1 MGKKMNT
8 THFYKGIKLQLCLLS
23 LLFLSACSFAP
34 DHVQPELDLPQ
45 TWADYQGTSTDL
57 TTKWWQRFEDPTLN
71 KVMDRTLANNYNLLI
86 AAEQVTQARA
96 YLGITRADLFPSI
109 SATGSRG
116 SVMPSRLTNTVVDRT
131 PDYNTLGLAASW
143 ELDFWGKYRN
153 ATKAAREQLLA
164 SEYGQQA
171 LVIEVTSATAVA
183 YFTLLSLDEQLAVSM
198 QTLATREE
206 ALRIYS
212 ERYKEGLIN
221 ELDYLRASTE
231 VDTVKTT
238 IYMLNY
244 QIDNAETALQVLM
257 GQSPREII
265 EGIDSSVERSLQLTD
280 LPTTPLLPEGI
291 PSDLLIRRPDI
302 QIAEAN
308 LRAANFQVGVAKAA
322 WFPSISLTGLLGL
335 ESVALSDLFTGP
347 ANTWTYGASFT
358 APLFN
363 AGKIYNNVKV
373 AESEVREAAL
383 SYQQTVQE
391 AFQDVRM
398 ALSVQ
403 ESIGNVVK
411 SLENTVEALTTSVE
425 LAQLRYDNGYAAY
438 LEVLD
443 AQRSL
448 FDAQIQLANQRA
460 QHLSTIVYICQALG
474 GGWSVDTHAQ
484 NMSMGQMNPMA
495 VNNPSLLNAKVGSN

>member
-1 MGKKMNT
+1 MNT
-8 THFYKGIKLQLCLLS
+8 TRFYKQIKLQACLIALM
-23 LLFLSACSFAP
+23 LLSACSFAP
-34 DHVQPELDLPQ
+34 DHIQPELDLPQ
-45 TWADYQGTSTDL
+45 TWAEYQDPNSSL
-57 TTKWWQRFEDPTLN
+57 SNKWWERFEDPNLN
-71 KVMDRTLANNYNLLI
+71 KIIEKTLANNYNLLI
-86 AAEQVTQARA
+86 AAEQVNQARA
-96 YLGITRADLFPSI
+96 YLGVTRADLFPSL
-109 SATGSRG
+109 SGTGSVG
-116 SVMPSRLTNTVVDRT
+116 STMLSRETNAVIDRT
-131 PDYNTLGLAASW
+131 PDFSTLGLSASW

-153 ATKAAREQLLA
+153 ATKSAREQLLA

-171 LVIEVTSATAVA
+171 LIIDVTASTAAA
-183 YFTLLSLDEQLAVSM
+183 YFTLLSLDEQLAVSR
-198 QTLATREE
+198 QTLETREE

-238 IYMLNY
+238 IYILNY

-257 GQSPREII
+257 GESPREIL
-265 EGIDSSVERSLQLTD
+265 EGGVERTLKLTD
-280 LPTTPLLPEGI
+280 LPTTPVLPAGI
-291 PSDLLIRRPDI
+291 PSDLLLRRPDI
-302 QIAEAN
+302 QLAEAN

-322 WFPSISLTGLLGL
+322 WFPSISLTALLGV
-335 ESVALSDLFTGP
+335 ESVELSNLFTGP
-347 ANTWTYGASFT
+347 ANAWTYGAGLA

-373 AESEVREAAL
+373 SESKVEEASL
-383 SYQQTVQE
+383 SYQQAVQS
-391 AFQDVRM
+391 AFQDVRT

-411 SLENTVEALTTSVE
+411 SLEHTVESLTTSVE

-460 QHLSTIVYICQALG
+460 QHLSTIVFICQSLG
-474 GGWSVDTHAQ
+474 GGWTVDTHG
-484 NMSMGQMNPMA
+484 NESN
-495 VNNPSLLNAKVGSN
+495 VNSEEMPEEMPEENISETLATQVNAD

>member
-1 MGKKMNT
+1 MKIT
-8 THFYKGIKLQLCLLS
+8 IYKHLKLQTCLFS
-23 LLFLSACSFAP
+23 LLMLSACSFAP
-34 DHVQPELDLPQ
+34 EHVTPEMELPE
-45 TWADYQGTSTDL
+45 TWADYQGTNTDIS
-57 TTKWWQRFEDPTLN
+57 TKWWERFEDPTLN
-71 KVMDRTLANNYNLLI
+71 KVIDQTLANNYNLLI

-96 YLGITRADLFPSI
+96 YLGITRADLLPSI
-109 SATGSRG
+109 SGTGSRG
-116 SVMPSRLTNTVVDRT
+116 SAMLSRETNPILLDRT
-131 PDYNTLGLAASW
+131 PDYNTLELAASW

-164 SEYGQQA
+164 SEYGQQS
-171 LVIEVTSATAVA
+171 LIIDVTASAAVA
-183 YFTLLSLDEQLAVSM
+183 YFSLLALDEQLAVSL
-198 QTLATREE
+198 QTLETREE

-244 QIDNAETALQVLM
+244 QINNAETALQVLM
-257 GQSPREII
+257 GHSPREIFA
-265 EGIDSSVERSLQLTD
+265 GNVERSHKLTD
-280 LPTTPLLPEGI
+280 LPTAPVLPEGI
-291 PSDLLIRRPDI
+291 PSDLLTRRPDI
-302 QIAEAN
+302 QLAEAN

-322 WFPSISLTGLLGL
+322 WFPSISLTAMLGL
-335 ESVALSDLFTGP
+335 ESIQLSNLFTGP
-347 ANTWTYGASFT
+347 ANAWTYGAGLT
-358 APLFN
+358 APIFN

-373 AESEVREAAL
+373 AESKVREAAL
-383 SYQQTVQE
+383 YYQQAVQS
-391 AFQDVRM
+391 AFKDVRT

-403 ESIGNVVK
+403 ESIGNVVD
-411 SLENTVEALTTSVE
+411 SLEHTVQSLTTSVE

-474 GGWSVDTHAQ
+474 GGWTVDSH
-484 NMSMGQMNPMA
+484 NA
-495 VNNPSLLNAKVGSN
+495 VEAEQETGKEE